1 MPRMTSASGLPA
13 SSNGVNP
20 TLTGFDPAVAAA
32 PVHCEA
38 ARSSKVW
45 PGKTRKG
52 SERMTCCVPLA
63 VARIEPPEMKPG
75 ITESQDQNGL
85 VFTLSAVR
93 NSPAPLIKSWMMLPI
108 REIAMTL
115 LLNSSSAPV
124 RSRSP
129 RLSTNFCGL
138 DRSSWLRERNSE
150 TR

>member
-1 MPRMTSASGLPA
+1 
-13 SSNGVNP
+13 
-20 TLTGFDPAVAAA
+20 
-32 PVHCEA
+32 
-38 ARSSKVW
+38 
-45 PGKTRKG
+45 
-52 SERMTCCVPLA
+52 
-63 VARIEPPEMKPG
+63 
-75 ITESQDQNGL
+75 
-85 VFTLSAVR
+85 
-93 NSPAPLIKSWMMLPI
+93 MMLPI